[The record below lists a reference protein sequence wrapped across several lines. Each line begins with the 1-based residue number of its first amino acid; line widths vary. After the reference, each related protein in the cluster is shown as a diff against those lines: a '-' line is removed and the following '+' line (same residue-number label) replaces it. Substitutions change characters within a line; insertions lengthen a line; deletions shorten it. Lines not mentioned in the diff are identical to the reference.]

1 MSQSRPTLF
10 NYNFDYR
17 KDAEVENTYDKLL
30 KATEENNLEAVRLL
44 IQEGA
49 YIKPTFRDTYKH
61 NHGTPLHVAAGN
73 GNLEIL
79 KILFQA
85 KDAHVDV
92 IGNNLSTPLHC
103 AAGGGH
109 LDVIKYLMDKGANID
124 AQTCHGYT
132 ALHFT
137 LSNKKPDATKLLMD
151 MGGNPYIKSKP
162 LCSSTALEWAQGI
175 NGLYHGT
182 AEYKN
187 LELADYMIKNYH
199 PEVRKFTNK

>member
-17 KDAEVENTYDKLL
+17 KDAEVGNTYDKLL
-30 KATEENNLEAVRLL
+30 KATKENNLEAVRLL

-49 YIKPTFRDTYKH
+49 YIEPTLRDTWKH
-61 NHGTPLHVAAGN
+61 NYSTPLHVAAGK

-79 KILFQA
+79 KVLFEA
-85 KDAHVDV
+85 KDAYVDV
-92 IGNNLSTPLHC
+92 RGGNNSTPLHC
-103 AAGGGH
+103 AACGGH
-109 LDVIKYLMDKGANID
+109 LDVIKYLMDKGADID
-124 AQTCHGYT
+124 AQNCHGYT

-137 LSNKKPDATKLLMD
+137 LTNKKPDATKLLMD
-151 MGGNPYIKSKP
+151 RGAGPYIKSAP